1 MARGVAWNGEH
12 HQVARGGNMSE
23 HELEDDR
30 PRRRE
35 LACLA
40 TGSLTGALLGMLA
53 GYLVLSSRGV
63 PLAIVGAIAGA
74 GAILGGL
81 ASALIA
87 PHLSLEEWNP
97 QQHQHSYVGTSS
109 PDDDIS

>member
-1 MARGVAWNGEH
+1 
-12 HQVARGGNMSE
+12 MSE

-35 LACLA
+35 LTCLA
-40 TGSLTGALLGMLA
+40 TGSLGGALLGTLA
-53 GYLVLSSRGV
+53 GSISPSSGA
-63 PLAIVGAIAGA
+63 LLIAIGA
-74 GAILGGL
+74 GATLGGL

-97 QQHQHSYVGTSS
+97 QLHQHSYVGTNS

>member
-1 MARGVAWNGEH
+1 
-12 HQVARGGNMSE
+12 MSE

-35 LACLA
+35 LTCLA
-40 TGSLTGALLGMLA
+40 TGSLAGALLGTLA
-53 GYLVLSSRGV
+53 GNLFPLSRGV
-63 PLAIVGAIAGA
+63 LIAIGAIVGGF
-74 GAILGGL
+74 
-81 ASALIA
+81 ASAVIA

-97 QQHQHSYVGTSS
+97 QLHQHSYVGTNS

>member
-1 MARGVAWNGEH
+1 
-12 HQVARGGNMSE
+12 MSS

-30 PRRRE
+30 PRRRG
-35 LACLA
+35 LTCVASG
-40 TGSLTGALLGMLA
+40 TLTGAALGGLA
-53 GYLVLSSRGV
+53 ATLGSTSPSVLIAIG
-63 PLAIVGAIAGA
+63 AIVGA
-74 GAILGGL
+74 L

-97 QQHQHSYVGTSS
+97 PLHHHSYVGTNS

>member
-1 MARGVAWNGEH
+1 MFE
-12 HQVARGGNMSE
+12 Q
-23 HELEDDR
+23 ELEDDR

-35 LACLA
+35 LTCLA
-40 TGSLTGALLGMLA
+40 SGSLIGALLGILA
-53 GYLVLSSRGV
+53 GNLAPLGRGV
-63 PLAIVGAIAGA
+63 LIAVGAVI
-74 GAILGGL
+74 GGL

-97 QQHQHSYVGTSS
+97 QLHQHSYVGTNS

>member
-1 MARGVAWNGEH
+1 
-12 HQVARGGNMSE
+12 MSE

-35 LACLA
+35 LSCLA
-40 TGSLTGALLGMLA
+40 TGSLTGALGALWGALA
-53 GYLVLSSRGV
+53 GNLISSSWGV
-63 PLAIVGAIAGA
+63 PLAVGA
-74 GAILGGL
+74 GAMLGGL

-97 QQHQHSYVGTSS
+97 QLHQHSYVGTNS

>member
-1 MARGVAWNGEH
+1 
-12 HQVARGGNMSE
+12 MST
-23 HELEDDR
+23 HALEDDR

-35 LACLA
+35 LTCLA
-40 TGSLTGALLGMLA
+40 SGALTGGLVGILA
-53 GYLVLSSRGV
+53 GNLVPMSRGV
-63 PLAIVGAIAGA
+63 LMAIGALVGGF
-74 GAILGGL
+74 

-97 QQHQHSYVGTSS
+97 QLHQHSYVGTNS

>member
-1 MARGVAWNGEH
+1 
-12 HQVARGGNMSE
+12 MSE

-40 TGSLTGALLGMLA
+40 SGSFTGGLLGAVAASLFRIDW
-53 GYLVLSSRGV
+53 GVLI
-63 PLAIVGAIAGA
+63 AIGAVVGGF
-74 GAILGGL
+74 

-97 QQHQHSYVGTSS
+97 QAHQHSYVGTNS
-109 PDDDIS
+109 PDDDIR

>member
-1 MARGVAWNGEH
+1 
-12 HQVARGGNMSE
+12 MSE

-30 PRRRE
+30 PRRRG
-35 LACLA
+35 LTCLA
-40 TGSLTGALLGMLA
+40 TGSLSGALLGTLA
-53 GYLVLSSRGV
+53 GSLVAGSQGGLIAIGALGV
-63 PLAIVGAIAGA
+63 IGATLGA
-74 GAILGGL
+74 L

-97 QQHQHSYVGTSS
+97 QLHQHSYVGTNS

>member
-1 MARGVAWNGEH
+1 
-12 HQVARGGNMSE
+12 MSE

-35 LACLA
+35 LTCLA
-40 TGSLTGALLGMLA
+40 TGSLAGALLGNLA
-53 GYLVLSSRGV
+53 GNLAPLSRGV
-63 PLAIVGAIAGA
+63 FIAIGTIAG
-74 GAILGGL
+74 GV

-97 QQHQHSYVGTSS
+97 QLHQHSYVGTNS